1 MHAVRGLLSVLA
13 RLMLTA
19 IFLLSAVAGKIM
31 NFGGT
36 VEKMAAEG
44 VPSPTI
50 LLGGAIA
57 FLILGSLSIVLGY
70 KGRFGAFLLLC
81 FLGAATYYFHDFW
94 SVADAGQRQL
104 QTIQFMKNMAIAG
117 GLMSLMAFGGGPWS
131 VDGWITSKREEAE
144 SGATAKPR
152 VTAKPADRG

>member
-1 MHAVRGLLSVLA
+1 MTTIRGLLSLLA
-13 RLMLTA
+13 RLMIAA

-31 NFGGT
+31 NFSGT

-70 KGRFGAFLLLC
+70 KGRFGAFLL
-81 FLGAATYYFHDFW
+81 DRK
-94 SVADAGQRQL
+94 SV
-104 QTIQFMKNMAIAG
+104 
-117 GLMSLMAFGGGPWS
+117 
-131 VDGWITSKREEAE
+131 V
-144 SGATAKPR
+144 
-152 VTAKPADRG
+152 

>member
-1 MHAVRGLLSVLA
+1 MTTIRGLLSLLA
-13 RLMLTA
+13 RLMIAA

-31 NFGGT
+31 NFSGT

-70 KGRFGAFLLLC
+70 RARLGAFLLLV

-94 SVADAGQRQL
+94 KLPPDTPPAAQQGEVIA
-104 QTIQFMKNMAIAG
+104 FMKNLA
-117 GLMSLMAFGGGPWS
+117 LMGTMLFLVANGTGPWS
-131 VDGWITSKREEAE
+131 LDNRST
-144 SGATAKPR
+144 ATAQD
-152 VTAKPADRG
+152 ADSDDDE

>member
-1 MHAVRGLLSVLA
+1 MHVIRGLLSLLA
-13 RLMLTA
+13 RLMIAT

-31 NFGGT
+31 DFNGT

-57 FLILGSLSIVLGY
+57 FLILGSLSIVIGY

-81 FLGAATYYFHDFW
+81 FLAAATYYFHDFW
-94 SVADAGQRQL
+94 KLPPGTPPAAMQDAL
-104 QTIQFMKNMAIAG
+104 IQFMKNLA
-117 GLMSLMAFGGGPWS
+117 LMGTMLFLVANGTGPWS
-131 VDGWITSKREEAE
+131 LDQR
-144 SGATAKPR
+144 GAAATTHA
-152 VTAKPADRG
+152 TTDDE

>member
-1 MHAVRGLLSVLA
+1 MNALRGLLSLLA
-13 RLMLTA
+13 RLMIAA

-31 NFGGT
+31 NFNGT

-57 FLILGSLSIVLGY
+57 FLLLGSLSIVLGY

-81 FLGAATYYFHDFW
+81 FLAAATYYFHDFW
-94 SVADAGQRQL
+94 KLPPDTPPAAQQGEVIA
-104 QTIQFMKNMAIAG
+104 FMKNLA
-117 GLMSLMAFGGGPWS
+117 LMGTMLFLVANGTGPWS
-131 VDGWITSKREEAE
+131 LDHRGKTVAKTAVDDDDE
-144 SGATAKPR
+144 
-152 VTAKPADRG
+152 

>member
-1 MHAVRGLLSVLA
+1 MNALRGLFSLLA
-13 RLMLTA
+13 RLMIAA

-31 NFGGT
+31 NFSGT

-81 FLGAATYYFHDFW
+81 FLAAATYYFHDFW
-94 SVADAGQRQL
+94 KLPPDTPPAAQQGEVIA
-104 QTIQFMKNMAIAG
+104 FMKNLA
-117 GLMSLMAFGGGPWS
+117 LMGTMLFLMANGTGPWS
-131 VDGWITSKREEAE
+131 LDNRSRA
-144 SGATAKPR
+144 
-152 VTAKPADRG
+152 ADAAAADDE

>member
-1 MHAVRGLLSVLA
+1 MNAFRGLLSLLA
-13 RLMLTA
+13 RLMIAT

-31 NFGGT
+31 NFSGT

-57 FLILGSLSIVLGY
+57 FLIIGSLSSVLGY

-81 FLGAATYYFHDFW
+81 FLLTAVTVSSGED
-94 SVADAGQRQL
+94 ADDAEDED
-104 QTIQFMKNMAIAG
+104 AEDAEDE
-117 GLMSLMAFGGGPWS
+117 
-131 VDGWITSKREEAE
+131 DGEDAEDEDAQDTEKEA
-144 SGATAKPR
+144 
-152 VTAKPADRG
+152 